1 MVSQRA
7 SHTGSANQDFLAALG
22 RVHGSS
28 GVRRDAFGRRIALP
42 SEIAR
47 ALAQSAGDLALPDRM
62 TDLPG
67 GSTLPATTS
76 QQNAGE
82 V

>member
-1 MVSQRA
+1 MVLARA
-7 SHTGSANQDFLAALG
+7 SHTGSTNQDFLGVLG
-22 RVHGSS
+22 RVYGSS
-28 GVRRDAFGRRIALP
+28 GNRRDAFGRRIALP

-47 ALAQSAGDLALPDRM
+47 ALAQHAGDLPLPAQMIDQASC
-62 TDLPG
+62 
-67 GSTLPATTS
+67 STLPATTS

>member
-1 MVSQRA
+1 MVPARA

-22 RVHGSS
+22 RMHGGS
-28 GVRRDAFGRRIALP
+28 GIRRDAFGRRIALP

-47 ALAQSAGDLALPDRM
+47 ALAQNAGDLPPPARL
-62 TDLPG
+62 TDLPSC
-67 GSTLPATTS
+67 STLPATTS
-76 QQNAGE
+76 QPNADE